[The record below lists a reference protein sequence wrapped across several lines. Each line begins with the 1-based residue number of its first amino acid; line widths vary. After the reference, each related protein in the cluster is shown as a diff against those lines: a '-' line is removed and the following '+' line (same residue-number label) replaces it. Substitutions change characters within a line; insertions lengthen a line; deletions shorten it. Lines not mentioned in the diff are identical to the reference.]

1 MRYFSIAA
9 AVCVAAAFAG
19 QAGAQTTST
28 SSGHGYPSKPIRVM
42 VPYATGGATDLIARL
57 VGQKWSERLGQ
68 PVLVDNRTGAG
79 GVIGADAAAKAPA
92 DGYTVLLAVPAEM
105 VILPHLQKMPYRVDR
120 DFAPVSLAA
129 VTPLIFVVHPA
140 LPVKTVKDV
149 ISLAKSRPGQL
160 TYASAGT
167 GGVQHL
173 AGELLKIT
181 AKIDLL
187 HVPYKGA
194 GPVMPDLLGGH
205 VPMFFSG
212 MPPAMP
218 HVRAGKLRAIA
229 VTTAKRSPAVPDVP
243 TMQESGIPGFDISN
257 WFAYFVPAGTPADVI
272 AKLNAE
278 ANRALRLPDVK
289 EKLASVGAEV
299 VGTSPQEL
307 EKFVQ
312 SESAKFAKLIK
323 ASGAKATD

>member
-1 MRYFSIAA
+1 MTRLQSAA
-9 AVCVAAAFAG
+9 TAACVLAAFA
-19 QAGAQTTST
+19 APVAAQN
-28 SSGHGYPSKPIRVM
+28 YPSKPIRVI

-57 VGQKWSERLGQ
+57 VGQKWNERFGQ

-105 VILPHLQKMPYRVDR
+105 VILPHLQKMPYVVAR

-129 VTPLIFVVHPA
+129 ITPLIFVVHPA

-149 ISLAKSRPGQL
+149 IALAKSRPGQL

-173 AGELLKIT
+173 SGELLKIT

-205 VPMFFSG
+205 VAMFFSG

-243 TMQESGIPGFDISN
+243 TMQESGVPGFDIAN

-278 ANRALRLPDVK
+278 ANRALKLPDVR
-289 EKLASVGAEV
+289 EKLAAVGAEV

-307 EKFVQ
+307 QKFVQ
-312 SESAKFAKLIK
+312 SESEKFAKLVK

>member
-1 MRYFSIAA
+1 MTRIHLTFGCLLLALAA
-9 AVCVAAAFAG
+9 P
-19 QAGAQTTST
+19 AGAQS
-28 SSGHGYPSKPIRVM
+28 YPTKPIRVI
-42 VPYATGGATDLIARL
+42 VSYATGGATDLIARL
-57 VGQKWSERLGQ
+57 VGQKLSERLGQ
-68 PVLVDNRTGAG
+68 PVIVENRAGAG
-79 GVIGADAAAKAPA
+79 GVIGADAVAKAPA
-92 DGYTVLLAVPAEM
+92 DGHTVLLAVPAEM
-105 VILPHLQKMPYRVDR
+105 AILPHLQKMPYRVDR
-120 DFAPVSLAA
+120 DFAMVSLAA
-129 VTPLIFVVHPA
+129 ITPLVFVTHPA
-140 LPVKTVKDV
+140 LPVRTVQDV
-149 ISLAKSRPGQL
+149 IALARARPGQL

-205 VPMFFSG
+205 VAMFFSG

-218 HVRAGKLRAIA
+218 HVRAGKLRALA
-229 VTTAKRSPAVPDVP
+229 VTTAKRSPTVPEVP
-243 TMQESGIPGFDISN
+243 TMQESGVPGFDIAN
-257 WFAYFVPAGTPADVI
+257 WFAYFVPTATPAEAIDR
-272 AKLNAE
+272 LNSE
-278 ANRALRLPDVK
+278 INRALQLPDVR

-307 EKFVQ
+307 QRFLQ
-312 SESAKFAKLIK
+312 RESDKFAQLIK

>member
-1 MRYFSIAA
+1 MTRIHLTLGCLLLALAA
-9 AVCVAAAFAG
+9 PAS
-19 QAGAQTTST
+19 AQS
-28 SSGHGYPSKPIRVM
+28 YPTKPIRVI

-57 VGQKWSERLGQ
+57 VGQKLSERLGQ
-68 PVLVDNRTGAG
+68 PVIVENRAGAG
-79 GVIGADAAAKAPA
+79 GVIGADAVAKAPA
-92 DGYTVLLAVPAEM
+92 DGHTVLLAVPAEM
-105 VILPHLQKMPYRVDR
+105 AILPHLQKMPYRVDR
-120 DFAPVSLAA
+120 DFAMVSLAA
-129 VTPLIFVVHPA
+129 ITPLVFVTHPA
-140 LPVKTVKDV
+140 LPVRTVQDV
-149 ISLAKSRPGQL
+149 IALARARPGQL
-160 TYASAGT
+160 TYASAGS

-205 VPMFFSG
+205 VAMFFSG

-218 HVRAGKLRAIA
+218 HVRAGKLRALA
-229 VTTAKRSPAVPDVP
+229 VTTAKRSPTIPEVP
-243 TMQESGIPGFDISN
+243 TMQESGIPGFDIAN
-257 WFAYFVPAGTPADVI
+257 WFAYFVPTATPAEAIDR
-272 AKLNAE
+272 LNSE
-278 ANRALRLPDVK
+278 INRALQLPDVR

-307 EKFVQ
+307 QRFLQ
-312 SESAKFAKLIK
+312 RESDKFAQLIK

>member
-1 MRYFSIAA
+1 MTRKSCWITLSAA
-9 AVCVAAAFAG
+9 SLVLAV
-19 QAGAQTTST
+19 AQPVNAQ
-28 SSGHGYPSKPIRVM
+28 GYPSKPIRVI

-57 VGQKWSERLGQ
+57 VGQKLTERLGQ
-68 PVLVDNRTGAG
+68 PVIVENRPGAG
-79 GVIGADAAAKAPA
+79 GVIGAEAGARAPA
-92 DGYTVLLAVPAEM
+92 DGHTVLLAVPAEM
-105 VILPHLQKMPYRVDR
+105 VILPHLQKMPYRVER

-129 VTPLIFVVHPA
+129 VTPLILVVHPA
-140 LPVKTVKDV
+140 LPVKTVQNL
-149 ISLAKSRPGQL
+149 IALARSRPGQL

-173 AGELLKIT
+173 AGELLKIN

-218 HVRAGKLRAIA
+218 HVRAGKLRALA
-229 VTTAKRSPAVPDVP
+229 VTTAKRSPTVPEVP
-243 TMQESGIPGFDISN
+243 TMQESGMPGFDISN
-257 WFAYFVPAGTPADVI
+257 WFAYFVPAGTPAEAI
-272 AKLNAE
+272 TKLNAE
-278 ANRALRLPDVK
+278 INRALKLQDVR

-312 SESAKFAKLIK
+312 VESDKFAQLIK

>member
-1 MRYFSIAA
+1 MRKCEWVVVSAA
-9 AVCVAAAFAG
+9 SLLLAV
-19 QAGAQTTST
+19 AQLVSAQ
-28 SSGHGYPSKPIRVM
+28 GYPSKPMRVI
-42 VPYATGGATDLIARL
+42 VPYAPGGATDLIARL
-57 VGQKWSERLGQ
+57 VGQKLTERLGQ
-68 PVLVDNRTGAG
+68 PVIVENRPGAG
-79 GVIGADAAAKAPA
+79 GVIGAEAGAKAPA
-92 DGYTVLLAVPAEM
+92 DGHTVLLAVPAEM
-105 VILPHLQKMPYRVDR
+105 VVLPHLQKMPYRVDR

-129 VTPLIFVVHPA
+129 VTPLILVVHPA
-140 LPVKTVKDV
+140 LPVKTVQDL
-149 ISLAKSRPGQL
+149 IALARSRPGQL

-181 AKIDLL
+181 AKIDLV

-218 HVRAGKLRAIA
+218 HVRAGKLRALA
-229 VTTAKRSPAVPDVP
+229 VTTAKRSPTVPEVP
-243 TMQESGIPGFDISN
+243 TMQESGMPGFDISN
-257 WFAYFVPAGTPADVI
+257 WFAYFVPAGTPPEVI

-278 ANRALRLPDVK
+278 VNRALKLQDVR
-289 EKLASVGAEV
+289 EKLANVGAEV

-307 EKFVQ
+307 QKFVQ
-312 SESAKFAKLIK
+312 AESEKYARVIK
-323 ASGAKATD
+323 ASGAKGTD

>member
-1 MRYFSIAA
+1 MRKCEWVVVSAA
-9 AVCVAAAFAG
+9 SLLLAV
-19 QAGAQTTST
+19 AQPVSAQ
-28 SSGHGYPSKPIRVM
+28 GYPSKPMRVI
-42 VPYATGGATDLIARL
+42 VPYAPGGATDLIARL
-57 VGQKWSERLGQ
+57 VGQKLTERLGQ
-68 PVLVDNRTGAG
+68 PVIVENRPGAG
-79 GVIGADAAAKAPA
+79 GVIGAEAGAKAPA
-92 DGYTVLLAVPAEM
+92 DGHTVLLAVPAEM
-105 VILPHLQKMPYRVDR
+105 VVLPHLQKMPYRVDR

-129 VTPLIFVVHPA
+129 VTPLILVVHPA
-140 LPVKTVKDV
+140 LPVKTVQNL
-149 ISLAKSRPGQL
+149 IALARSRPGQL

-181 AKIDLL
+181 AKIDLV

-218 HVRAGKLRAIA
+218 HVRAGKLRALA
-229 VTTAKRSPAVPDVP
+229 VTTAKRSPTVPEVP
-243 TMQESGIPGFDISN
+243 TMQESGMPGFDISN
-257 WFAYFVPAGTPADVI
+257 WFAYFVPAGTPPEVI

-278 ANRALRLPDVK
+278 VNRALKLQDVR
-289 EKLASVGAEV
+289 EKLANVGAEV

-307 EKFVQ
+307 QKFVQ
-312 SESAKFAKLIK
+312 AESEKYARVIK
-323 ASGAKATD
+323 ASGAKGTD

>member
-1 MRYFSIAA
+1 MPRSAALFCGCLLLTLSAA
-9 AVCVAAAFAG
+9 AAA
-19 QAGAQTTST
+19 QI
-28 SSGHGYPSKPIRVM
+28 YPAKPIRVV
-42 VPYATGGATDLIARL
+42 VPYAPGGATDLIARL
-57 VGQKWSERLGQ
+57 VGQKWSERFGQ

-205 VPMFFSG
+205 VAMFFSG

-218 HVRAGKLRAIA
+218 HVLAGKLRALA
-229 VTTAKRSPAVPDVP
+229 VTTAKRSPAVPEVP
-243 TMQESGIPGFDISN
+243 TMQESGMPGFDISN
-257 WFAYFVPAGTPADVI
+257 WFAYFVPAGTPAEVI

-278 ANRALRLPDVK
+278 ANRALKLQDVRD
-289 EKLASVGAEV
+289 KLASVGAEV